1 MAKLD
6 ELRKSMGGMMAE
18 TVMHRPA
25 PAAMPSAAGQGA
37 DVPPRS
43 DSPMRSKAA
52 FEIALA
58 RIEPD
63 PKQPREEFEP
73 LALARLAESIRTKGL
88 LQPISVRRVDG
99 GDRFMIVA
107 GERRW
112 QAARDAGLSTITC
125 IVFDRELPA
134 GELLALQ
141 CIENLLRENLTRTE
155 QAKAFR
161 TLLTVNN
168 WTQAE
173 LAREL
178 GVSQP
183 TISQSLDLL
192 ELPEEVQAQVDSG
205 KLASS
210 VASKIAAEIEDPA
223 EQRALAD
230 RFVQEQTP
238 REQAKTIVRKAA
250 ESRPRAGGSK
260 GRGASKG
267 KAKLPTERT
276 VKTAGG
282 LKVTVAGRKGFDPA
296 SMLAALREV
305 VAKIEAEQMGDQV
318 AAGAPADSGIQLGEA
333 Q

>member
-1 MAKLD
+1 MAKSD
-6 ELRKSMGGMMAE
+6 ELRRSMGGTMAE
-18 TVMHRPA
+18 TVMHRPP
-25 PAAMPSAAGQGA
+25 PAAMPSVGGQGPH
-37 DVPPRS
+37 VPLRS
-43 DSPMRSKAA
+43 EGPTRSKAA
-52 FEIALA
+52 FEIALDK
-58 RIEPD
+58 ITPD
-63 PKQPREEFEP
+63 PNQPREEFEP
-73 LALARLAESIRTKGL
+73 AALARLADSIRTKGL
-88 LQPISVRRVDG
+88 LQPISVRRVEG

-125 IVFDRELPA
+125 IVFDRELPPA
-134 GELLALQ
+134 ELLALQ
-141 CIENLLRENLTRTE
+141 CIENLLRENLTKTE

-192 ELPEEVQAQVDSG
+192 DLPDEVQAQVDSG

-230 RFVQEQTP
+230 RFVQEQTS
-238 REQAKTIVRKAA
+238 REEAKVIVRQVA
-250 ESRPRAGGSK
+250 ESKSAGKTKTAGSK

-267 KAKLPTERT
+267 KPRLPTSRVFKTEPGIRITAERS
-276 VKTAGG
+276 KG
-282 LKVTVAGRKGFDPA
+282 LDPA
-296 SMLAALREV
+296 ALLAALRET
-305 VAKIEAEQMGDQV
+305 VAKVEAEQGGET
-318 AAGAPADSGIQLGEA
+318 AAA
-333 Q
+333 

>member
-1 MAKLD
+1 MAKSD
-6 ELRKSMGGMMAE
+6 DLRRSMNGSMAE

-25 PAAMPSAAGQGA
+25 PAAMPSMGSQGPHVAVRA
-37 DVPPRS
+37 DG
-43 DSPMRSKAA
+43 PMRSKAA
-52 FEIALA
+52 FEIQISK
-58 RIEPD
+58 IEPD
-63 PKQPREEFEP
+63 PNQPREEFEP
-73 LALARLAESIRTKGL
+73 MALARLSESIKTKGL
-88 LQPISVRRVDG
+88 LQPISVRRLDG

-112 QAARDAGLSTITC
+112 QAAKDAGLSTITA
-125 IVFDRELPA
+125 IIFDRDLPP

-192 ELPEEVQAQVDSG
+192 DLPDAVQAQVDSG

-210 VASKIAAEIEDPA
+210 VASKIASEIEDPT
-223 EQRALAD
+223 
-230 RFVQEQTP
+230 EQTEVAA
-238 REQAKTIVRKAA
+238 RVVSEGLSRAEAVEVVRKA
-250 ESRPRAGGSK
+250 SSKPRVSGGQ
-260 GRGASKG
+260 GRGV
-267 KAKLPTERT
+267 KAKLPTERGVRT
-276 VKTAGG
+276 KNGA
-282 LKVTVAGRKGFDPA
+282 KVTVAMRKGFDVPTW
-296 SMLAALREV
+296 
-305 VAKIEAEQMGDQV
+305 IEALEDALGQARSRMGGGS
-318 AAGAPADSGIQLGEA
+318 AA
-333 Q
+333 